1 MSQLLLNKRS
11 KLAGFIAMLVVFFAS
26 MVDASAQSRASTDL
40 NPQSQLA
47 VRLGVNPCGIGT
59 ATNVQGGLDAIDAL
73 AASLKPTLANASV
86 DNKLRYAYYASISA
100 DARNLDIAVEI
111 TLLSS
116 LRKAVTDTGIDNVT
130 TQQLVTMYNSTKSL
144 FGMCQ

>member
-47 VRLGVNPCGIGT
+47 VRLGVNPCALGS
-59 ATNVQGGLDAIDAL
+59 ATNVQGGLSTIEGL
-73 AASLKPTLANASV
+73 AAAMKPTLANASV
-86 DNKLRYAYYASISA
+86 DNKLRYAYYANISA
-100 DARNLDIAVEI
+100 DVRNYSIAVEI
-111 TLLSS
+111 SMLSS
-116 LRKAVTDTGIDNVT
+116 LRKAVIETGIDNVT